1 MNYLI
6 IIITLRPFIQEQ
18 VNSHNKTWQSI
29 RFSAQ
34 YIESQI
40 NADLWSQFVTD
51 IKSITLQIIN
61 LFRYKEEEMWD
72 FQSIKTRP
80 HHA

>member
-1 MNYLI
+1 MATDPL
-6 IIITLRPFIQEQ
+6 
-18 VNSHNKTWQSI
+18 HK
-29 RFSAQ
+29 SAQ
-34 YIESQI
+34 YIESHI

-61 LFRYKEEEMWD
+61 LFRYKEEEMWG